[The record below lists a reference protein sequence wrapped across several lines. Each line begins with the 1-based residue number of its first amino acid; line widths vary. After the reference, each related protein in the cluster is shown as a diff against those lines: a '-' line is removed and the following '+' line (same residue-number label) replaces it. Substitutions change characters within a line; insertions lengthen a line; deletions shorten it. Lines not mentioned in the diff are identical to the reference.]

1 MNRKF
6 KQFTVPDICDAY
18 ESNISIGNVFLKSY
32 GGLEK
37 FYGEIVTAEC
47 EHSNNVVKEI
57 VQKDG
62 SNKVLVINHTGK
74 DLCSMVGDQI
84 AQTAYENDW
93 NGIFVNGYI
102 RDIEIIK
109 NINIGVCAKNSYPK
123 KTNKSVGIGK
133 SNIAFKFG
141 DTEINPGSWI
151 YIDSNGWV
159 ISKKELKL

>member
-47 EHSNNVVKEI
+47 EHSNSIVKEI
-57 VQKDG
+57 VQEDG

-74 DLCSMVGDQI
+74 DLCLWLAIKLHKQHMKITGM
-84 AQTAYENDW
+84 AY
-93 NGIFVNGYI
+93 
-102 RDIEIIK
+102 
-109 NINIGVCAKNSYPK
+109 
-123 KTNKSVGIGK
+123 
-133 SNIAFKFG
+133 
-141 DTEINPGSWI
+141 
-151 YIDSNGWV
+151 
-159 ISKKELKL
+159 L